1 MKCEISG
8 FQSIKG
14 NLISANSHLNPN
26 ALNMIGCNSAD
37 RVQQRRLSIK
47 HEIGRNSLQQR
58 RLSPKK

>member
-14 NLISANSHLNPN
+14 NLISANSHLNPK

-37 RVQQRRLSIK
+37 
-47 HEIGRNSLQQR
+47 IGCSSADYQ
-58 RLSPKK
+58 